1 MEAYQEV
8 SESLRKSSYLNM
20 LPPLEVE
27 CVEFDGDLNTL
38 PIFYEE
44 QYQEMVRRDSNNS
57 HSSRKFWL
65 VTKFASVLMFKNV
78 ISSICGIIVFSKEC

>member
-8 SESLRKSSYLNM
+8 SESLRKSSYLNL

-44 QYQEMVRRDSNNS
+44 QYQEIVRRDSNNS
-57 HSSRKFWL
+57 HSSRKFRCIS
-65 VTKFASVLMFKNV
+65 KFANILF
-78 ISSICGIIVFSKEC
+78 